1 MSNLFDPQKLIRKIA
16 NSRFLMISALLHV
29 LLVLLFGGTVLF
41 NKYVEPPDFDAGGG
55 DFLTA
60 TDVAEPPQP
69 PAQEMPTPPSSL
81 APPPVSTP
89 TTALSAIVS
98 MNSTAPSFTMP
109 VAQNI
114 APTLSNNLTD
124 QIAKAPPTNPLGT
137 GPMASLPAAMGG
149 RGTGRRASVLA
160 QNGGKVTSEQAVV
173 KALRWLQ
180 KVQNPADGTWGTGKY
195 RGAMT
200 GLATLCFLG
209 HGETPATSREFGI
222 VVSKSLKAIVDEGT
236 KAKGILSFNG
246 ALSKGNESVYEHA
259 IGAYALGEAYTM
271 TKDETITPVLTQAVA
286 YITDG
291 QRPDGG
297 WAYSYDKG
305 ADEPK
310 KVPKSDTSVSGWQ
323 VQALKAAH
331 LTGLTFPAVDPALD
345 TSMRN
350 FDRVF
355 DPKDGTFGYRKPG
368 DRRNGSLTGVG
379 VLCKL
384 FWLGKSDA
392 LVRDGLKNI
401 EGHDVKYDSAD
412 ANIYSWYYDTQAC
425 FQAQGP
431 SWDRWNRQFQDELV
445 SHQSPDGSWP
455 ATGGKETGGMNGAD
469 INSQIYRTTLCALM
483 LEVYYRYLPT
493 SKESNAGAG
502 TPTGL

>member
-1 MSNLFDPQKLIRKIA
+1 MPNLLDTQKLIRKIA

-41 NKYVEPPDFDAGGG
+41 NKYVEPPDFDAGG
-55 DFLTA
+55 DSF
-60 TDVAEPPQP
+60 VADTSTVAPPEQP
-69 PAQEMPTPPSSL
+69 AEAMPTPPMSI
-81 APPPVSTP
+81 APPPVSNP

-98 MNSTAPSFTMP
+98 MNSSAPSFTMP

-114 APTLSNNLTD
+114 APTLSNTITD
-124 QIAKAPPTNPLGT
+124 RVATAAPINPLGS
-137 GPMASLPAAMGG
+137 GPMSSLPGVMGA
-149 RGTGRRASVLA
+149 RGSGRRSSALA
-160 QNGGKVTSEQAVV
+160 QNGGKIVSEQAVV

-222 VVSKSLKAIVDEGT
+222 VVSKALKALVDEGT
-236 KAKGILSFNG
+236 K
-246 ALSKGNESVYEHA
+246 SKGVLTFDGDLSRANESVYEHA
-259 IGAYALGEAYTM
+259 IGTYALGEAYTM
-271 TKDETITPVLTQAVA
+271 TKDETIAPVLTQAVA

-297 WAYSYDKG
+297 WAYKFDKG
-305 ADEPK
+305 PDTTGGRA
-310 KVPKSDTSVSGWQ
+310 VPKSDTSVSGWQ

-331 LTGLTFPAVDPALD
+331 LTGLPNPAVDPALD
-345 TSMRN
+345 QSMRN

-384 FWLGKSDA
+384 FWLGKADR
-392 LVRDGLKNI
+392 LVRDGLKSI
-401 EGHDVKYDSAD
+401 EGVDVKYDSKD
-412 ANIYSWYYDTQAC
+412 ANLYTWYYDTQAC
-425 FQAQGP
+425 FQAQG
-431 SWDRWNRQFQDELV
+431 SAWDRWNKAV
-445 SHQSPDGSWP
+445 SGRACQPSSRGWKLARRLGARKP
-455 ATGGKETGGMNGAD
+455 AA
-469 INSQIYRTTLCALM
+469 
-483 LEVYYRYLPT
+483 
-493 SKESNAGAG
+493 
-502 TPTGL
+502 